1 VIARSLKQSNIL
13 A

>member
-1 VIARSLKQSNIL
+1 VIARYLKQSNIL